1 MTARTLIALSG
12 GLGAGVVT
20 GLIPGLHINT
30 INQVFT
36 RLGGFDSLS
45 NILLILSMSL
55 THTFLDA
62 IPSIFLGMPEGGSV
76 ILLPGHK
83 MLKEG
88 RGREAVRLT
97 LYGSFFSVLM
107 ICVSMPV
114 LLVAVFFFFQLARE
128 YTFWILLFFAASN
141 VVFARKRMLTLIV
154 LVSSG
159 ILGLAA
165 FNYEDSLFPLLSGL
179 FGVSS
184 LLLSL
189 NQKSKIPE
197 QIESDEDIKA
207 GRMAKLNFFSVI
219 SGTFTGTLP
228 GISTAQSSSIALMF
242 LRKKE
247 LKDYLVLTGG
257 IDTVNFVISL
267 FVLYLFDRARNGSI
281 IAIRE
286 IVNPF
291 MGINLV
297 LFLVVC
303 SLLVASS
310 AFFVGNFLSG
320 VFAKALGNLNYRVIS
335 LGIISLVSVLV
346 GFMAGVQGLII
357 LASSTLLGVFT
368 ASAGV
373 QRRTMMGCILLPVM
387 SFLY

>member
-1 MTARTLIALSG
+1 MQSGLPLVAGISLGTL
-12 GLGAGVVT
+12 T

-30 INQVFT
+30 VNQVFT
-36 RLGGFDSLS
+36 RLGGFNSLS
-45 NILLILSMSL
+45 ILLVILSMSL

-88 RGREAVRLT
+88 KGKEAVRLT

-107 ICVSMPV
+107 ICASMPV
-114 LLVAVFFFFQLARE
+114 LIVVVFYFFQLARKF
-128 YTFWILLFFAASN
+128 TFWILLFFAASN
-141 VVFARKRMLTLIV
+141 VVFAKKRLLTLLV
-154 LVSSG
+154 LLSSG
-159 ILGLAA
+159 ILGVSA
-165 FNYEDSLFPLLSGL
+165 FNYEDSLFPMLSGL

-189 NQKSKIPE
+189 NQKSKIPP
-197 QIESDEDIKA
+197 QVESGEDINPAK
-207 GRMAKLNFFSVI
+207 MAKINFFSVL

-228 GISTAQSSSIALMF
+228 GVSTAQSSSIALMF

-257 IDTVNFVISL
+257 IDTVNFVISI

-281 IAIRE
+281 IAIKE

-297 LFLVVC
+297 LFLVIC
-303 SLLVASS
+303 SLLVAS
-310 AFFVGNFLSG
+310 AAYFIGNFLSD
-320 VFAKALGNLNYRVIS
+320 VFARVLGNLNYRVIS
-335 LGIISLVSVLV
+335 LGIISVVCVLV
-346 GFMAGVQGLII
+346 VLMNGLQGLVI
-357 LASSTLLGVFT
+357 LASSTLLGMFT
-368 ASAGV
+368 VMANV
-373 QRRTMMGCILLPVM
+373 QRRTMMGCIMLPVM
-387 SFLY
+387 RFLY